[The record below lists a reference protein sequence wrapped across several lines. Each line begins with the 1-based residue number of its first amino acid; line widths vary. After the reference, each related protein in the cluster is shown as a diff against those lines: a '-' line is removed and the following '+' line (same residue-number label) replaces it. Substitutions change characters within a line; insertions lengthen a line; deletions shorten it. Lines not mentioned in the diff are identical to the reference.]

1 MANRKLGCLTLFLF
15 LALCASVI
23 INVFLAIALL
33 GRVSTGVA
41 REEPLAKFREI
52 MVQRGGRGVSDRIV
66 VIVMRGLISSSIP
79 GAASDNMVDDL
90 RMALQQARDDDRV
103 KGVVLEIDSP
113 GGEVTASDIIY
124 NAVIKT
130 RARKPVVVYMDSLAA
145 SGGYYVSCGGK
156 YLMANDTTITGSI
169 GVIIQTLNYEQLFNK
184 VGLASVVFKSGKF
197 KDLLNG
203 ARPMTPE
210 EREFVQNFVM
220 KTYDK
225 FLGIVAKERNLPAD
239 GCGEDFLS
247 AVGSIANA
255 LFLIASVYIYVAL
268 LRQINRR
275 DRDPIDTDRGFGAAE
290 VALAVFL
297 IAVFAFSSLGASS
310 AQIVRLRTLDLILNA
325 VVAIGMVLFVVAF
338 LKLRRFNLSELT
350 GLARLSF
357 TRAFLT
363 GLVLLIFAYPLIIF
377 AEWLTARFLGSGS
390 SRQGIIE
397 LFSGSQSMEQRVI
410 IILLATAIAPVA
422 EEFIFRFFLYGV
434 LRRYLG
440 RSIGLIVSALLFAA
454 VHVHLPS
461 FAPLFALGICFTLAY
476 EWSGSLLVSM
486 TMHAIFNAITL
497 LALAFPETLQ
507 P

>member
-52 MVQRGGRGVSDRIV
+52 VVQRGGRGVSDRIV
-66 VIVMRGLISSSIP
+66 IIVMRGLISSSIP

-103 KGVVLEIDSP
+103 KGVVLEVDSP
-113 GGEVTASDIIY
+113 GGEVTASDMIY
-124 NAVIKT
+124 NAVVKT

-156 YLMANDTTITGSI
+156 YLMANETTITGSI

-184 VGLASVVFKSGKF
+184 MGLASVVFKSGKF

-239 GCGEDFLS
+239 GLRN
-247 AVGSIANA
+247 SIADGRIFSGKEA
-255 LFLIASVYIYVAL
+255 LENKLIDGVG
-268 LRQINRR
+268 QIE
-275 DRDPIDTDRGFGAAE
+275 DAYAKAKQLSGAPEA
-290 VALAVFL
+290 AVVRYAAPF
-297 IAVFAFSSLGASS
+297 SLGRFFRALGETNQS
-310 AQIVRLRTLDLILNA
+310 
-325 VVAIGMVLFVVAF
+325 
-338 LKLRRFNLSELT
+338 KL
-350 GLARLSF
+350 
-357 TRAFLT
+357 
-363 GLVLLIFAYPLIIF
+363 
-377 AEWLTARFLGSGS
+377 
-390 SRQGIIE
+390 QIE
-397 LFSGSQSMEQRVI
+397 LPKQLLPQLESGR
-410 IILLATAIAPVA
+410 AY
-422 EEFIFRFFLYGV
+422 F
-434 LRRYLG
+434 
-440 RSIGLIVSALLFAA
+440 
-454 VHVHLPS
+454 LPS
-461 FAPLFALGICFTLAY
+461 YYAP
-476 EWSGSLLVSM
+476 
-486 TMHAIFNAITL
+486 
-497 LALAFPETLQ
+497 
-507 P
+507 